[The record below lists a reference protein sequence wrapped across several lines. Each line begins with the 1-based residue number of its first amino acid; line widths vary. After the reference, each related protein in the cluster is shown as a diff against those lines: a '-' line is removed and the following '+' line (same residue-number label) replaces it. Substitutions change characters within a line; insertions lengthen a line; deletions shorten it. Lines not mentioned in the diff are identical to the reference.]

1 MESPRT
7 NHFGNPLVTA
17 SVGNRSI
24 IHKMPPSPVGST
36 VSKNDLFNSKNIH
49 NRHSIEHLYLS
60 FGPQHSN
67 RQSQQDRRNVTY
79 QHRQAVSP
87 NSSFEKETSSYMSES
102 TVTTAGSTIGLPSH
116 YPGSANHHP
125 TNSLDSSILMEELQ
139 DFDDIFEQ
147 GQASSCQN
155 SLAHSSDED
164 QHESLT
170 ARMNSLD
177 YDDDDDLKALS
188 RPLPTRFGFRHGRN
202 ISDLSALSL
211 STKTP
216 ATETE
221 KSRRR
226 KRISSLSSSS
236 SSNDSSTS
244 SPRPSLSSTS
254 IGRHRRSRNH
264 AFSSTDFQNI
274 VLDEL

>member
-1 MESPRT
+1 MESPRA

-24 IHKMPPSPVGST
+24 NHKAPPSPVGST
-36 VSKNDLFNSKNIH
+36 VSTNDLFNSKKGH
-49 NRHSIEHLYLS
+49 SMHSIENLYLS
-60 FGPQHSN
+60 FGPQQHQQHHYDRKHVTCQ
-67 RQSQQDRRNVTY
+67 RQG
-79 QHRQAVSP
+79 VSP
-87 NSSFEKETSSYMSES
+87 NSSFEKERDDSCLSQS

-116 YPGSANHHP
+116 YPGSTNHHR
-125 TNSLDSSILMEELQ
+125 TSSLDSSVLMEELQ